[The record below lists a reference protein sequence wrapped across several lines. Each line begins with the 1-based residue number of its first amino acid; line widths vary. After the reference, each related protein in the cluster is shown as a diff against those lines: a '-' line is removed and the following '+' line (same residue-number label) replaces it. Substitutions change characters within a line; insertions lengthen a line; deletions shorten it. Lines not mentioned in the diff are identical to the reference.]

1 MKNLQTFEQFITES
15 YLISEG
21 GVWPMYNGSFK
32 KDKLRNGELVKI
44 YSNDTLGSNPSVTSS
59 GKSLGTKINWVSTVG
74 DRSEPRYIAARILNG
89 PDKGVV
95 LFCET
100 IFEPKQQDSWYSITP
115 GKYKFK
121 TEEIDV
127 KAIPADLKAI
137 YDELIE
143 KI

>member
-1 MKNLQTFEQFITES
+1 MKNFLTFEQFITES

-32 KDKLRNGELVKI
+32 RDKLKNGELVKI
-44 YSNDTLGSNPSVTSS
+44 YSNDTLGSNPTVTSS
-59 GKSLGTKINWVSTVG
+59 GKSLGVKVNWVSTER

-89 PDKGVV
+89 PNKGTV

-100 IFEPKQQDSWYSITP
+100 VFEPRQQDSWYSVTP

-121 TEEIDV
+121 TEELDV
-127 KAIPADLKAI
+127 MAIPADLKAI
-137 YDELIE
+137 HDELIE